1 MLIQR
6 RDGRI
11 WKRQLGEMEGKG
23 IQNDFPDPTMLYF
36 VRHYIYT
43 F

>member
-1 MLIQR
+1 MLFQR

-23 IQNDFPDPTMLYF
+23 IQNDFPDPIMLYF
-36 VRHYIYT
+36 VNNII
-43 F
+43 